1 MNKNKLPAFTL
12 MELTIAMLIAAVL
25 LGLAFRVLG
34 GFTTLFGQQQRE
46 KLKKYEQDLLPHRL
60 RQDFFKADSILYGES
75 ELELYDSTGVVRYTF
90 ADTVVLRDQYA
101 LRTDTF
107 RIRHEQPVI
116 HYVQKGRTTTNKV
129 SDMAWSI
136 FMDEK
141 FIPLYFS
148 KPYAAT
154 ELMGTG
160 GERRE
165 L

>member
-34 GFTTLFGQQQRE
+34 GFTTLFSEQQRQKTE
-46 KLKKYEQDLLPHRL
+46 GYEQDLLPHRL
-60 RQDFFKADSILYGES
+60 RQDFFRADSVLYGEPQ
-75 ELELYDSTGVVRYTF
+75 LELYDSIGVIRYTF

-107 RIRHEQPVI
+107 RMQHELPVVY
-116 HYVQKGRTTTNKV
+116 YVGRGSSSTNKV
-129 SDMAWSI
+129 SDMVWTI
-136 FMDEK
+136 VTDEK
-141 FIPLYFS
+141 FIPLHFS
-148 KPYAAT
+148 KSYAAT
-154 ELMGTG
+154 ELID
-160 GERRE
+160 E